1 MAEPLRFEAVADAV
15 AMTPRS
21 LARRFEAEMGMT
33 WRMAL
38 RHLRV
43 IRSLDHLAG
52 GSTVTQAAFAVG
64 YSSLSAFNAAFREIM
79 DETPTS
85 FSRAVARQAG

>member
-1 MAEPLRFEAVADAV
+1 MAEPLRFETVAKAV

-21 LARRFEAEMGMT
+21 LARRFEAELGMT
-33 WRMAL
+33 WRTAL
-38 RHLRV
+38 RRLRV
-43 IRSLDHLAG
+43 IRSLDHLASG
-52 GSTVTQAAFAVG
+52 ATVTQAAFAVG
-64 YSSLSAFNAAFREIM
+64 YASLSAFNAAFREVM